1 LLRLDPDAKA
11 PFLLVLHHLLNN
23 ISSTRRRIIDLILAG
38 EDAEV
43 TSYFPEYTELFNSVQ
58 DRLDRFIAYN
68 ERELESVRSAGYAS
82 REEIAA
88 YVTKTICPGCLFSV
102 IDGKSKSVK
111 DLLYGMAVEFEQYI
125 EKYV

>member
-1 LLRLDPDAKA
+1 VRGSRNTTP
-11 PFLLVLHHLLNN
+11 
-23 ISSTRRRIIDLILAG
+23 TRRIIDLILAG

-82 REEIAA
+82 RKEIAA

-102 IDGKSKSVK
+102 IDGK
-111 DLLYGMAVEFEQYI
+111 I
-125 EKYV
+125 